1 MCVGVLSRGGMGGRE
16 QRKREAQFPH
26 RVEPLEPL
34 KCPIH
39 FHVEILLKAFYYD
52 YQ

>member
-1 MCVGVLSRGGMGGRE
+1 MGANNRGKG
-16 QRKREAQFPH
+16 KHSFH

-34 KCPIH
+34 KSPIH
-39 FHVEILLKAFYYD
+39 FHVEILLKEFYYD